1 MPAVRVVFTLSPVC
15 HLSVLWPLVFVCIV
29 CLWPVF
35 DSNTITQV
43 LQTGSQSHYVRDL
56 HSRSV
61 WQTNSPTL
69 GHRFLP
75 AHGDS
80 DQASP
85 WQQHQHQVMC
95 GSCGTATDLQAE
107 KENTEIDL
115 TSMFQRKSKS
125 NNNKKERE
133 KKEKRWMPLHQNV
146 NWEVSCLALIVLYI
160 PGAFFCSPLEFVP
173 MLWYCVHVTGLP
185 GASYSKI
192 GLFFTANSQVQERRR
207 GHNACL
213 FSEVGGTSVYPF
225 FLPSNSEWVISPSSS
240 NIGARRIS
248 WGGAG
253 KTS

>member
-1 MPAVRVVFTLSPVC
+1 MLTDSMDLYVGCCQICMSHGESAWNECARVPAVSVVFTLSPVC

-29 CLWPVF
+29 CLWLVS

-43 LQTGSQSHYVRDL
+43 FQTGSQSHYVRDL

-85 WQQHQHQVMC
+85 WQQHQQQVMC

-115 TSMFQRKSKS
+115 TSMFQRNSKS
-125 NNNKKERE
+125 NNNNKKKR
-133 KKEKRWMPLHQNV
+133 KKK
-146 NWEVSCLALIVLYI
+146 
-160 PGAFFCSPLEFVP
+160 
-173 MLWYCVHVTGLP
+173 
-185 GASYSKI
+185 
-192 GLFFTANSQVQERRR
+192 
-207 GHNACL
+207 
-213 FSEVGGTSVYPF
+213 
-225 FLPSNSEWVISPSSS
+225 
-240 NIGARRIS
+240 
-248 WGGAG
+248 
-253 KTS
+253 KTDGCHCIKL